1 LLLGT
6 IYYMSKNLSEWAD
19 WLRSYGLE
27 IYIKKKYI
35 LALYKRLYLIRKDYC
50 LKSEYEKNEV
60 EIMELVTKNTI
71 IKTSSIVA
79 QMQFYYDGEL
89 SIYMEMLDNN
99 IQNKTN

>member
-1 LLLGT
+1 
-6 IYYMSKNLSEWAD
+6 
-19 WLRSYGLE
+19 
-27 IYIKKKYI
+27 
-35 LALYKRLYLIRKDYC
+35 
-50 LKSEYEKNEV
+50 
-60 EIMELVTKNTI
+60 MELVTKNTI